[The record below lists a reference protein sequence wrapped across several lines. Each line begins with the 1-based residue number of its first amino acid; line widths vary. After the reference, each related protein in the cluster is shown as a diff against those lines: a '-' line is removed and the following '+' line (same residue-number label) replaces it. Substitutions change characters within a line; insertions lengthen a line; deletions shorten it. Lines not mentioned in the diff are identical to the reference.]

1 MDCKYY
7 YSSGF
12 GLTKIRPHLPVK
24 KLNTPPIFMKQLFE
38 FFPILLFFIAFKLY
52 DIYVATA
59 VVIVATVLQVS
70 YAWFRYRKVETM
82 QWITLGLI
90 VVMGGATI
98 LLHDEQFIKWK
109 LSIIEWL
116 FGIAFI
122 GSQFIGKKPFVERM
136 MSKSLTLPNFVWRR
150 LNLMWGCFFI
160 IVGFINV
167 YVMFNYTTDQWVT
180 FKTFGV
186 PGLMV
191 VFIVLQMIFLYKYIP
206 ETEE

>member
-1 MDCKYY
+1 
-7 YSSGF
+7 
-12 GLTKIRPHLPVK
+12 
-24 KLNTPPIFMKQLFE
+24 MKQLFD
-38 FFPILLFFIAFKLY
+38 FFPIFLFFIAFKLY

-59 VVIVATVLQVS
+59 VVIVATIIQVA
-70 YAWFRYRKVETM
+70 YTWFKYRKVETM

-116 FGIAFI
+116 FGVAFI

-136 MSKSLTLPNFVWRR
+136 MSSSLTLPSNVWRR

-167 YVMFNYTTDQWVT
+167 YVMFHYTTDQWVT

-191 VFIVLQMIFLYKYIP
+191 VFIIIQMIFLYKYIP

>member
-1 MDCKYY
+1 
-7 YSSGF
+7 
-12 GLTKIRPHLPVK
+12 
-24 KLNTPPIFMKQLFE
+24 MKQIFE

-59 VVIVATVLQVS
+59 VVIVATILQVG

-82 QWITLGLI
+82 QWVTLGLI
-90 VVMGGATI
+90 IVMGGATI

-116 FGIAFI
+116 FGLAFI

-136 MSKSLTLPNFVWRR
+136 MSKSLTLPDFVWRR

-160 IVGFINV
+160 TVGFINV
-167 YVMFNYTTDQWVT
+167 YVMFHYTTDQWVT

-191 VFIVLQMIFLYKYIP
+191 LFIALQMIFLYKYIP
-206 ETEE
+206 ETEK

>member
-1 MDCKYY
+1 
-7 YSSGF
+7 
-12 GLTKIRPHLPVK
+12 
-24 KLNTPPIFMKQLFE
+24 MKQLFE
-38 FFPILLFFIAFKLY
+38 FFPIVLFFIAFKLY

-59 VVIVATVLQVS
+59 VVIVATIVQVA
-70 YAWFRYRKVETM
+70 YAWLRYRKVETM

-90 VVMGGATI
+90 IVMGGATI

-160 IVGFINV
+160 LVGCVNV
-167 YVMFNYTTDQWVT
+167 YVMFNYSTDQWVT

-191 VFIVLQMIFLYKYIP
+191 VFILLQMVFLYKYMP